1 MPEEVCK
8 PSDPITK
15 RCNAMRKHIL
25 RQLSVLLAL
34 VLLLGAMPLA
44 AAAGDCSH
52 SSTTK
57 YYTANEDGAHLKT
70 VVCNNNACGATI
82 VNEDEFCIDMD
93 NDRECDKCEA
103 IMPDYPLCYHDDN
116 TGSFKAIGN
125 GIHLICLVCDTCAA
139 ELIEY
144 EEDCADKDNDELCD
158 SCDAEMP
165 APSNAVLSCE
175 QSGSTVSGSTAE
187 VVFTL
192 SGVDTEDVEWT
203 FAASGSA
210 APELENDT
218 DTGLTGVASVRTGN
232 GNGVAIITA
241 TAKWNGG
248 QVSGATAISFC
259 QRQSYTVQVKKDS
272 KAFRFMQTAVF
283 DSVTGV
289 APSKLDVTSL
299 YKLLTD
305 GCGTYVRL
313 YEDSKLNERVATIS
327 YRTTDKEKQYDPEGY
342 NTYGIASLNNLIF
355 TITGEGTYELKY
367 EILEKVGSLLLPT
380 TRGVIDIVTGTPK
393 DLDVDLHYRTT
404 AGEPVSFDLT
414 DFISFWE
421 DNRISTSE
429 ELRFVQFDIDEKATG
444 VLYLDDSL
452 RGIVS
457 ENYKFFANLQKEETL
472 AAGYYELDGITYRPD
487 PREEAYTEEITFT
500 AYGRRNGVVRGAIT
514 VTVGEKMAFTDV
526 SSKDWFY
533 EEVSYVFS
541 QGIMN
546 GVTDTEFDPNG
557 TLTRGMVV
565 TMLHRAAGAPDATV
579 KADFTDVEGG
589 AWYADAVAWAAETGI
604 VNGMGDG
611 TFAPETDI
619 TREQLAAILYRYA
632 GHALLDTNT
641 GDASVEGF
649 ADHRNIA
656 DYAKDAMTWAV
667 YHQIMNG
674 SDNYLTPAADA
685 TRAQA
690 AVAFCRLL
698 K

>member
-1 MPEEVCK
+1 
-8 PSDPITK
+8 
-15 RCNAMRKHIL
+15 MRKTIL
-25 RQLSVLLAL
+25 RKLSALLAM
-34 VLLLGAMPLA
+34 VLLLGAMPFA

-70 VVCNNNACGATI
+70 VVCNDSTCGEI
-82 VNEDEFCIDMD
+82 LVNEDEFCIDMD

-103 IMPDYPLCYHDDN
+103 IMPAYPLCDHDDA
-116 TGSFKAIGN
+116 TGSFKAN
-125 GIHLICLVCDTCAA
+125 GDGTHLICLVCDVCDA

-144 EEDCADKDNDELCD
+144 EEDCADKDADGRCD
-158 SCDAEMP
+158 SCDAEMLET
-165 APSNAVLSCE
+165 SDAVMSCE
-175 QSGSTVSGSTAE
+175 QSGSTVSGNSAE
-187 VVFTL
+187 LVFTL
-192 SGVDTEDVEWT
+192 EGVDTDEIQWT
-203 FAASGSA
+203 FTASGSA
-210 APELENDT
+210 SPVLENTT
-218 DTGLTGVASVRTGN
+218 DSGVTGVVSVSAGN
-232 GNGVAIITA
+232 GKGVATVTA
-241 TAKWNGG
+241 TATWDGG
-248 QVSGATAISFC
+248 QARGAAAVSFC
-259 QRQSYTVQVKKDS
+259 DRQSYTVEVKQDT
-272 KAFRFMQTAVF
+272 KAFRFMQTKVLE
-283 DSVTGV
+283 SVSGV
-289 APSKLDVTSL
+289 ASTKVANYSL

-305 GCGTYVRL
+305 GCGTYVKL

-327 YRTTDKEKQYDPEGY
+327 YRTTDKAKQYDPEGY
-342 NTYGIASLNNLIF
+342 NTYGIASLNGLTF
-355 TITGEGTYELKY
+355 TISGEGTYELKY
-367 EILEKVGSLLLPT
+367 EILEKVGSYMLPT
-380 TRGVIDIVTGTPK
+380 TRGVIDIVTGVPK
-393 DLDVDLHYRTT
+393 DLDVDLHYRTAADT
-404 AGEPVSFDLT
+404 PVSFDLT

-421 DNRISTSE
+421 DNRVSKSE
-429 ELRFVQFDIDEKATG
+429 ELRFVKFDIDEKATG
-444 VLYLDDSL
+444 VLYLDETL
-452 RGIVS
+452 RGTVS
-457 ENYKFFANLQKEETL
+457 ENYKFYANLKNEETID
-472 AAGYYELDGITYRPD
+472 AGYYELDGVTYRPD
-487 PREEAYTEEITFT
+487 PREEAYTETIGFT
-500 AYGRRNGVVRGAIT
+500 AYGRRNGVVRGTIT
-514 VTVGEKMAFTDV
+514 VVVGEKMDFSDV

-546 GVTDTEFDPNG
+546 GVTETEFDPNG

-565 TMLHRAAGAPDATV
+565 TMLHRAAGEPEATV
-579 KADFTDVEGG
+579 KADFTDVADG

-641 GDASVEGF
+641 GDASVDGF